1 MDEGW
6 SSRSDLTKV
15 SPEINLQEI
24 IDYGRQKHVSVIL
37 WASWSAV
44 TQQMDTVFPL
54 CSKMGMKGFEI
65 DFIDRDDQKAVAST
79 YEIARKAAEYQLTR
93 LWRWIDRS
101 ASTLRLHAE
110 RAQHGMWEP

>member
-15 SPEINLQEI
+15 SPEISLQGI
-24 IDYGRQKHVSVIL
+24 IDYGKQKGVGVIL
-37 WASWSAV
+37 WATWYAV
-44 TQQMDTVFPL
+44 TQQMDTMFPL
-54 CSKMGMKGFEI
+54 YSKMGVKGFKI

-93 LWRWIDRS
+93 LWRWMDRW
-101 ASTLRLHAE
+101 ASTLRLRAE
-110 RAQHGMWEP
+110 RAQHGTWEP